1 MDVTIILAE
10 DHAVV
15 RQGLRLLLEAQD
27 DFHVVAEAAD
37 GWEAVTQVNSRHP
50 DVLIVDLMMPGLSD
64 LEVTRQVHQQEPD
77 THVIILSMYS
87 EESYVLEALKNGAV
101 GYVLKGSPTDCLLRD
116 VREVTAGRHYLSPPL
131 SEYAIEAYLRQAHT
145 AALDPYETLT
155 TREREVLQLAAQGC
169 TTSDIAT
176 QLFIS
181 PRTVE
186 THRGNLMRKLGLPT
200 QMDLIHYA
208 RRRGLLPLE
217 P

>member
-15 RQGLRLLLEAQD
+15 RQGLRLLLEVQD

-37 GWEAVTQVNSRHP
+37 GYEAVTQVNSWHP
-50 DVLIVDLMMPGLSD
+50 DVLVVDLMLPGLSG

-77 THVIILSMYS
+77 THIIILSMYS
-87 EESYVLEALKNGAV
+87 DESYVLEALKNGAA
-101 GYVLKGSPTDCLLRD
+101 GYVLKGSPTECLLRAI
-116 VREVTAGRHYLSPPL
+116 REVVAGHHYLSPPL
-131 SEYAIEAYLRQAHT
+131 SEYAIAAYLRQAQA

-155 TREREVLQLAAQGC
+155 TREREVLQLAAQGR
-169 TTSDIAT
+169 TSGDIAA

-186 THRGNLMRKLGLPT
+186 SHRANLMRKLGLRNQT
-200 QMDLIHYA
+200 DLVRFA
-208 RRRGLLPLE
+208 LRRGLLPLSQ
-217 P
+217 